1 MSATSTIKTH
11 ITQVGSADTK
21 SDETVDGLGVGVGVN
36 DGLGVGVGVND
47 GLGVG
52 VGVNDGLGVG
62 VGVNDGLGVGAAART
77 APLKAFNGAPD
88 KAAIRTLVTTDLPGQ
103 AATGLVCR
111 RRGPDKHVP
120 CL

>member
-1 MSATSTIKTH
+1 VRANIPTTMSATSTIKTH

-21 SDETVDGLGVGVGVN
+21 SDETVDGLGVGVAVN
-36 DGLGVGVGVND
+36 DGLGVGVAVND

-52 VGVNDGLGVG
+52 VAVNDGLGVG
-62 VGVNDGLGVGAAART
+62 DAART

-111 RRGPDKHVP
+111 RRGSDKHAL

>member
-1 MSATSTIKTH
+1 VRANIPTTTSATSTIKTH

-21 SDETVDGLGVGVGVN
+21 SDETV
-36 DGLGVGVGVND
+36 D

>member
-21 SDETVDGLGVGVGVN
+21 SDETV